1 MSKKLISIFTPA
13 YNEERNIQKVYEEIK
28 TVMLTLSDTYDFEHV
43 FSDNASTDT
52 SREILREIQEK
63 DKNVKVI
70 LLSKNFGITKSCLN
84 GLFRCKGDAVVQ
96 IDADLQDPPQMIKD
110 FIKQWEQGYKVVYGV
125 REDRDEGLLMK
136 NVRRAFYRVAN
147 MISYEV
153 LIPDVGEF
161 RLMDRRIIEELR
173 KIHDY
178 NPYLRGLIANLGFQ
192 QKGIPYRRERRKEGK
207 TSGNLLRLIDYGL
220 NGIVNH
226 SSILLRL
233 STITGVFLAGL
244 SFVLIVFYAMAKII
258 TRTPPHGVTTIIV
271 FVLFFFGIQMIF
283 LGILGEY
290 IAKIFCQSIKR
301 PLVIEEELLGFH
313 DSVDS

>member
-1 MSKKLISIFTPA
+1 MNKKLISIFTPV
-13 YNEERNIQKVYEEIK
+13 YNEERNVQKVYEEIK
-28 TVMLTLSDTYDFEHV
+28 TVMLTLTDIYDFEHV

-70 LLSKNFGITKSCLN
+70 LLSKNFGITKSSLN

-96 IDADLQDPPQMIKD
+96 IDADLQDPPQMTKD

-125 REDRDEGLLMK
+125 REDRAEGLLMK
-136 NVRRAFYRVAN
+136 NVRKAFYRAAN

-173 KIHDY
+173 KIHDC
-178 NPYLRGLIANLGFQ
+178 NPYLRGLIANLGFR

-244 SFVLIVFYAMAKII
+244 SFVLVVFYVMAKIV
-258 TRTPPHGVTTIIV
+258 TRTPPHGITTIIV
-271 FVLFFFGIQMIF
+271 LVLLFSGIQMIF

-290 IAKIFCQSIKR
+290 IAKIFSQSIKR